1 MFHFET
7 FWPVDGVRYM
17 SDFEWTKNREI
28 AALSLARGELVAVVA
43 DIAGVS
49 ERTIYRWQNEPE
61 FSEEVDRLTLMVEI
75 ASRAH
80 RLRIANRVIRQFV
93 KEGETI
99 PTAKDILD
107 WLKYAQGETDGVK
120 LDMTELVNAYR
131 NQANE

>member
-1 MFHFET
+1 MSK
-7 FWPVDGVRYM
+7 GVVIDSVSYM

-28 AALSLARGELVAVVA
+28 AALSLARGELVAVAA
-43 DIAGVS
+43 DMAGVS
-49 ERTIYRWQNEPE
+49 ERTVYRWQNEPE
-61 FSEEVDRLTLMVEI
+61 FTEEVDRLTLMVEI

-120 LDMTELVNAYR
+120 LDMTALVNAYR
-131 NQANE
+131 NQVTE